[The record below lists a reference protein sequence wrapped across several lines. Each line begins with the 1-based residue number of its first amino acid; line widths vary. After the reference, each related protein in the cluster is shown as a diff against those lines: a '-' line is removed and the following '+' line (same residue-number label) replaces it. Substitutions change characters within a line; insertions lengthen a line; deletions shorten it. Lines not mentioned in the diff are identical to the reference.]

1 MPEPILCT
9 AGGALWPWKAKTRDT
24 GRPAPTDR
32 PFTPKLANDQRAAA
46 MVGKVMLLSTTSAV
60 RIVQNLVA
68 IAILVKGRILRAPD
82 PIVA

>member
-1 MPEPILCT
+1 
-9 AGGALWPWKAKTRDT
+9 
-24 GRPAPTDR
+24 
-32 PFTPKLANDQRAAA
+32 

-82 PIVA
+82 PIVV